1 MIIIFVLFPKIH
13 FYQEIFDTVKF
24 EIRGFRYVATSSP
37 QTHPTISY
45 LCYSSYS
52 QIKNIFTPL
61 KKNQNITLI
70 MQRYKKNRYQH
81 LILLNIFRN
90 LNLSFTPQQPSP
102 YHSHF
107 HIYHLQSLQ
116 SFPLLLS

>member
-24 EIRGFRYVATSSP
+24 EIQDFQYVATSSP

-61 KKNQNITLI
+61 KKSKYHFNHAKIQKKIVTTSHIT
-70 MQRYKKNRYQH
+70 
-81 LILLNIFRN
+81 
-90 LNLSFTPQQPSP
+90 
-102 YHSHF
+102 
-107 HIYHLQSLQ
+107 
-116 SFPLLLS
+116 